1 VSAEEKEEVKYH
13 VEEIDKAI
21 KEKKPK
27 NLIKKIFKNLEDT
40 TKGIV
45 AIQGLGE
52 AAKNIIDFFKGF
64 I

>member
-27 NLIKKIFKNLEDT
+27 NLIKKIFKNLEEA

-52 AAKNIIDFFKGF
+52 ATKNIIDFFKDF